1 MRSKLRRTG
10 LRPAVVAGVRWLG
23 AIDMDTYEKVGYL
36 CLGAVAVLYIV
47 AMLVGMIAAFPFGLI
62 GLVVFIGVGVL
73 LLKVVKERINNKEDS
88 YYSKHVDR

>member
-1 MRSKLRRTG
+1 
-10 LRPAVVAGVRWLG
+10 VGVRWLG

>member
-1 MRSKLRRTG
+1 
-10 LRPAVVAGVRWLG
+10 
-23 AIDMDTYEKVGYL
+23 MDTYEKVGYL

-73 LLKVVKERINNKEDS
+73 LLKVVKERIKNKEDS